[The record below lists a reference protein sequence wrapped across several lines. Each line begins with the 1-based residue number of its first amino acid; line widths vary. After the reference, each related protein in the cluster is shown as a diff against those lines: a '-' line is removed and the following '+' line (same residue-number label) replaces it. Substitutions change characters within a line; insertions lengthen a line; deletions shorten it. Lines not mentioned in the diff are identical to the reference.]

1 MWIEERFPFVKER
14 HDLTSFRLSCEQ
26 TDRNTKI
33 EGEPMFGIG
42 LPEVLSMLIIIL
54 ILFVPMI
61 IIIYI
66 LLKSDRSIRAEE
78 EELSSEIK
86 QLIETLS
93 RS

>member
-1 MWIEERFPFVKER
+1 
-14 HDLTSFRLSCEQ
+14 
-26 TDRNTKI
+26 
-33 EGEPMFGIG
+33 MFGIG
-42 LPEVLSMLIIIL
+42 LPELIVIL

-66 LLKSDRSIRAEE
+66 LMRSDLKIKAEE

-86 QLIETLS
+86 QVIEKLS